1 MHVREAPLSATP
13 TTPTNQRLTP
23 LLFVGLMLGL
33 LLAELDQ
40 TMFSTALPTIV
51 GELGGVDRMLWVTTA
66 YVLAGTVVMP
76 VYGKLG
82 DLLGRK
88 PLFIAALSI
97 FVAGCLLGGLAPDM
111 TWLIVARAV
120 QGLGGGGLLILI
132 QAIIAD
138 LVPAR
143 ERAASM
149 TIVGA
154 VFALSAMLGPVLG
167 GWLTDGL
174 GWRWAFWINL
184 PLGAAA
190 IASGAAFLPSAR
202 GRVRPVRIDVP
213 GIAAMTVAVTA
224 IVWWRRGAVS
234 PTPGGRPSSS
244 RSAPLP
250 YWPVRSSS
258 PLNARPPTRLSRWR
272 CFGIGP
278 SQRRRSPVW

>member
-1 MHVREAPLSATP
+1 MHVRPSAKWTGPTLMQHVAGGAADERPRSAAARGSDDPDDADEQRMTP
-13 TTPTNQRLTP
+13 ALRRADAWSPAGGTGSDHVLP
-23 LLFVGLMLGL
+23 
-33 LLAELDQ
+33 
-40 TMFSTALPTIV
+40 ALPTIV

-88 PLFIAALSI
+88 PLFIAALSV
-97 FVAGCLLGGLAPDM
+97 FLAGSLLGGLATDM

-138 LVPAR
+138 VVPAR

-149 TIVGA
+149 SVVGA

-184 PLGAAA
+184 LWARRRLPRAPL
-190 IASGAAFLPSAR
+190 
-202 GRVRPVRIDVP
+202 
-213 GIAAMTVAVTA
+213 
-224 IVWWRRGAVS
+224 
-234 PTPGGRPSSS
+234 SS
-244 RSAPLP
+244 RRPAGASD
-250 YWPVRSSS
+250 RSGSMSPASS
-258 PLNARPPTRLSRWR
+258 
-272 CFGIGP
+272 
-278 SQRRRSPVW
+278 Q

>member
-1 MHVREAPLSATP
+1 MSVREAPLRATP

-51 GELGGVDRMLWVTTA
+51 GELGGVDRMVWVTTA

-88 PLFIAALSI
+88 PLFIAALSV

-138 LVPAR
+138 VAPAR

-149 TIVGA
+149 TVVGA

-167 GWLTDGL
+167 GWLTEGL

-190 IASGAAFLPSAR
+190 NASGAAFLPSVPK
-202 GRVRPVRIDVP
+202 RVRPVKIDIA
-213 GIAAMTVAVTA
+213 GIIAMTVAVTA
-224 IVWWRRGAVS
+224 IVLVASWRDVAYRWG
-234 PTPGGRPSSS
+234 
-244 RSAPLP
+244 SA
-250 YWPVRSSS
+250 RH
-258 PLNARPPTRLSRWR
+258 RLD
-272 CFGIGP
+272 
-278 SQRRRSPVW
+278 QRHRRTG